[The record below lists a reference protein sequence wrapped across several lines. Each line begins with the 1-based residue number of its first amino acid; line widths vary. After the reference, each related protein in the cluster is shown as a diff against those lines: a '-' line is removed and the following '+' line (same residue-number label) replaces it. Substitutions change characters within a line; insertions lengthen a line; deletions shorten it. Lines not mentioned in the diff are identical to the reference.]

1 MSVIMETKFAI
12 ISRLSADNPEM
23 VFNQLMHH
31 FNKENLLDWYWSLK
45 GKAAVGIDGMTKE
58 KYGENLEENLDTLLK
73 KLKTMSYIPGPVKQ
87 ILIPKEGRNGAT
99 RPLGIGNFED
109 KIVQKGVQKI
119 LESIYEPLFWN
130 NSYGFR
136 PKLGCHDAIKALRG
150 HLYSQS
156 VRNVIDLDLSN
167 YFGTIDHD
175 LLMAQLSN
183 KIKDKRFLR
192 YIRRM
197 FKAGVLSNGELT
209 VSDEG
214 VPQGSICSPIL
225 ANIYAHYALD
235 DWFNR
240 TVKINCRGRV
250 EIFRY
255 ADDAVICC
263 ENAKDAERIR
273 VALPKRLSKFK
284 LKLNKDKTKTLVFN
298 RFEKENSQSFDFL
311 GFTFY
316 LGLTKG
322 GMVVP
327 KLKSSGKKLR
337 SKLSRVNEWCKENR
351 NTVPL
356 PELWGSFCRKL
367 AGHVQY
373 YGISFNHKTVQGFIL
388 KSVKMFFKWINR
400 RSQRKSMT
408 FEKFALFML
417 RFPPPKAKI
426 YHRLF

>member
-1 MSVIMETKFAI
+1 METKFAI
-12 ISRLSADNPEM
+12 ISRLSAGNPEM

-31 FNKENLLDWYWSLK
+31 VNKENLLDWYHSLK

-58 KYGENLEENLDTLLK
+58 TYGENLEENLEALLK
-73 KLKTMSYIPGPVKQ
+73 KLKTMSYIPDPVRQ
-87 ILIPKEGRNGAT
+87 ILIPKEGRTGAT

-119 LESIYEPLFWN
+119 LEAIYEPLFWDC
-130 NSYGFR
+130 SYGFR
-136 PKLGCHDAIKALRG
+136 PKLGCHDAIKALRS
-150 HLYSQS
+150 HLYSQP
-156 VRNVIDLDLSN
+156 VRKIIDLDLSN
-167 YFGTIDHD
+167 YFGTIDHE
-175 LLMAQLSN
+175 LLMEQLSN
-183 KIKDKRFLR
+183 KIQDKRFLR
-192 YIRRM
+192 YIQRM
-197 FKAGVLSNGELT
+197 FKSGILSNGELT

-214 VPQGSICSPIL
+214 VPQGSVCSPII

-240 TVKINCRGRV
+240 TVKNHCKGGV

-273 VALPKRLSKFK
+273 SALPKRLSKFK
-284 LKLNKDKTKTLVFN
+284 LELNKDKTKTIVFN
-298 RFEKENSQSFDFL
+298 RFEKENSKSFDFL

-316 LGLTKG
+316 LGLTKN

-327 KLKSSGKKLR
+327 KLKSCGKKLR
-337 SKLSRVNEWCKENR
+337 SKLTKVNLWCKQNR
-351 NTVPL
+351 NTYPL
-356 PELWGSFCRKL
+356 PELWKSFCRKL
-367 AGHVQY
+367 RGHAQY
-373 YGISFNHKTVQGFIL
+373 YGISFNYKAVQGFIL
-388 KSVKMFFKWINR
+388 KSVKIFFKWINR

-408 FEKFALFML
+408 FEKFALFL
-417 RFPPPKAKI
+417 LKFPPPKAKI

>member
-1 MSVIMETKFAI
+1 METKFAI

-31 FNKENLLDWYWSLK
+31 FNKENLLDWYQSLK

-58 KYGENLEENLDTLLK
+58 KYGENLEENLDALLK
-73 KLKTMSYIPGPVKQ
+73 KLKTMSYIPGSVRQ

-119 LESIYEPLFWN
+119 LEAIYEPLFWN
-130 NSYGFR
+130 SSYGFR
-136 PKLGCHDAIKALRG
+136 PKLGCHDALKELRR

-156 VRNVIDLDLSN
+156 VRKVIDLDLSN
-167 YFGTIDHD
+167 YFGTIDHE
-175 LLMAQLSN
+175 LLMEQLSS
-183 KIKDKRFLR
+183 KIQDKRFLR

-197 FKAGVLSNGELT
+197 FKAGILSNGELT

-214 VPQGSICSPIL
+214 VPQGSVCSPIL
-225 ANIYAHYALD
+225 ANIFAHYALD
-235 DWFNR
+235 DWFNM
-240 TVKINCRGRV
+240 TVKNHCKGNV

-284 LKLNKDKTKTLVFN
+284 LRLNKDKTKTIVFN
-298 RFEKENSQSFDFL
+298 RFEKENSKSFDFL

-316 LGLTKG
+316 LGLTKN

-327 KLKSSGKKLR
+327 KLKSCGKKLR
-337 SKLSRVNEWCKENR
+337 SKLTKVNLWCKQNR
-351 NTVPL
+351 NTYPL
-356 PELWGSFCRKL
+356 PELWKSFYRKL
-367 AGHVQY
+367 RGHAQY
-373 YGISFNHKTVQGFIL
+373 YGISFNYKAVQGFIF
-388 KSVKMFFKWINR
+388 KSVKIFFKWINR

-408 FEKFALFML
+408 FEKFSLFL
-417 RFPPPKAKI
+417 LKFPPPKAKI

>member
-1 MSVIMETKFAI
+1 METKFAI
-12 ISRLSADNPEM
+12 ISRLSAGNPEM

-31 FNKENLLDWYWSLK
+31 FNKENLLDWYHSLK

-58 KYGENLEENLDTLLK
+58 TYGENLEENLEALLK
-73 KLKTMSYIPGPVKQ
+73 KLKAMSYIPGPVRQ
-87 ILIPKEGRNGAT
+87 ILIPKEGRTGAT

-119 LESIYEPLFWN
+119 LEAIYEPLFWSS
-130 NSYGFR
+130 SYGFR
-136 PKLGCHDAIKALRG
+136 PKLGCHDAIKALRS

-156 VRNVIDLDLSN
+156 VRKVIDLDLSN
-167 YFGTIDHD
+167 YFGTIDHE
-175 LLMAQLSN
+175 LLMEQLFN
-183 KIKDKRFLR
+183 KIQDKRFLR
-192 YIRRM
+192 YLRRM
-197 FKAGVLSNGELT
+197 FKAGILSNGELT

-214 VPQGSICSPIL
+214 VPQGSVCSPIL
-225 ANIYAHYALD
+225 ANIFAHYALD
-235 DWFNR
+235 DWINR
-240 TVKINCRGRV
+240 TAKKHCRGKD

-284 LKLNKDKTKTLVFN
+284 LRLNEDKTKTIVFN
-298 RFEKENSQSFDFL
+298 RFEKENSKSFDFL

-316 LGLTKG
+316 LGLTKN

-327 KLKSSGKKLR
+327 KLKSCGKKLR
-337 SKLSRVNEWCKENR
+337 SKLTKVNLWCKQNR
-351 NTVPL
+351 NTYPL
-356 PELWGSFCRKL
+356 PELWKSFCRKL
-367 AGHVQY
+367 RGHAQY
-373 YGISFNHKTVQGFIL
+373 YGISFNYKAVQGFIL
-388 KSVKMFFKWINR
+388 KSVKIFFKWINR

-408 FEKFALFML
+408 FEKFSLFL
-417 RFPPPKAKI
+417 LKFPPPKAKI

>member
-1 MSVIMETKFAI
+1 METKFAI
-12 ISRLSADNPEM
+12 ISRLSAENPEM

-31 FNKENLLDWYWSLK
+31 FNKENLLSWYQSLK
-45 GKAAVGIDGMTKE
+45 GKAAVGIDGMTKG
-58 KYGENLEENLDTLLK
+58 KYGENLEENLDALLR

-87 ILIPKEGRNGAT
+87 ISIPKEGRNGAT

-119 LESIYEPLFWN
+119 LEAIYEPLFWN
-130 NSYGFR
+130 SSYGFR

-183 KIKDKRFLR
+183 KIQDKRFLR

-273 VALPKRLSKFK
+273 AALPKRLSKFK

-322 GMVVP
+322 GKVVP

-356 PELWGSFCRKL
+356 PELWESFCRKL

-373 YGISFNHKTVQGFIL
+373 YGISFNSKTVQGFIL

>member
-1 MSVIMETKFAI
+1 METKFAI
-12 ISRLSADNPEM
+12 ISRLSAENPEM

-31 FNKENLLDWYWSLK
+31 FNKENLLSWYQSLK
-45 GKAAVGIDGMTKE
+45 GKAAVGIDGMTKG
-58 KYGENLEENLDTLLK
+58 KYGENLEENLDALLR

-87 ILIPKEGRNGAT
+87 ISIPKEGRNGAT

-119 LESIYEPLFWN
+119 LEAIYEPLFWN
-130 NSYGFR
+130 SSYGFR

-183 KIKDKRFLR
+183 KIQDKRFLR

-273 VALPKRLSKFK
+273 AALPKRLSKFK

-322 GMVVP
+322 GKVVP

-337 SKLSRVNEWCKENR
+337 SKLSRVNGWCKENR

-356 PELWGSFCRKL
+356 PELWESFCRKL

-373 YGISFNHKTVQGFIL
+373 YGISFNSKTVQGFIL

>member
-1 MSVIMETKFAI
+1 METKFAI

-58 KYGENLEENLDTLLK
+58 KYGENLEENLDALLE
-73 KLKTMSYIPGPVKQ
+73 KLKSMSYIPGPVRQ

-119 LESIYEPLFWN
+119 LEAIYEPLFWSS
-130 NSYGFR
+130 SYGFR
-136 PKLGCHDAIKALRG
+136 PKLGCHDALKALRR

-156 VRNVIDLDLSN
+156 VRKVIDLDLSN
-167 YFGTIDHD
+167 YFGTIDHE
-175 LLMAQLSN
+175 LLMEQLSN
-183 KIKDKRFLR
+183 KIQDKRFLR
-192 YIRRM
+192 YIHRM
-197 FKAGVLSNGELT
+197 FKAGILSDGELT

-214 VPQGSICSPIL
+214 VPQGSICSPVL
-225 ANIYAHYALD
+225 ANIYAHYVLD

-240 TVKINCRGRV
+240 TVKSHGKGNV

-273 VALPKRLSKFK
+273 EVLPKRLSKFK
-284 LKLNKDKTKTLVFN
+284 LRLNKDKTKIVVFN
-298 RFEKENSQSFDFL
+298 RFEKENSKSFDFL

-316 LGLTKG
+316 LGLTKR

-327 KLKSSGKKLR
+327 KLKSCGKKLR
-337 SKLSRVNEWCKENR
+337 SKLTRVNLWCKANR
-351 NTVPL
+351 STYPL
-356 PELWGSFCRKL
+356 QELWKSFCRKL
-367 AGHVQY
+367 RGHVQY
-373 YGISFNHKTVQGFIL
+373 YGISFNYKAVQGFIF
-388 KSVKMFFKWINR
+388 KSVKIFFKWINR

-408 FEKFALFML
+408 FEKFSLFL
-417 RFPPPKAKI
+417 LKFPPPKAKI

>member
-1 MSVIMETKFAI
+1 METKFAI
-12 ISRLSADNPEM
+12 ISRLSAENPEM

-31 FNKENLLDWYWSLK
+31 FNKKNLLSWYQSLK

-58 KYGENLEENLDTLLK
+58 KYGENLEENLDALLS

-87 ILIPKEGRNGAT
+87 ILISKEGRNEAT

-109 KIVQKGVQKI
+109 KIVRKGVQKI
-119 LESIYEPLFWN
+119 LEAIYEPLFWN
-130 NSYGFR
+130 SSYGFR

-183 KIKDKRFLR
+183 KIQDKRFLR

-214 VPQGSICSPIL
+214 VPQGSMCSPIL

-240 TVKINCRGRV
+240 TVKINCRGKV

-263 ENAKDAERIR
+263 GNAKDAERIR
-273 VALPKRLSKFK
+273 AALPNGDQSSSLS
-284 LKLNKDKTKTLVFN
+284 
-298 RFEKENSQSFDFL
+298 
-311 GFTFY
+311 
-316 LGLTKG
+316 
-322 GMVVP
+322 
-327 KLKSSGKKLR
+327 
-337 SKLSRVNEWCKENR
+337 
-351 NTVPL
+351 
-356 PELWGSFCRKL
+356 
-367 AGHVQY
+367 
-373 YGISFNHKTVQGFIL
+373 
-388 KSVKMFFKWINR
+388 
-400 RSQRKSMT
+400 
-408 FEKFALFML
+408 
-417 RFPPPKAKI
+417 
-426 YHRLF
+426 

>member
-1 MSVIMETKFAI
+1 METKFAI

-58 KYGENLEENLDTLLK
+58 KYGENLEENLDALLR

-87 ILIPKEGRNGAT
+87 ILIPKEGRSGAT

-119 LESIYEPLFWN
+119 LEAIYEPLFWN
-130 NSYGFR
+130 SSYGFR

-175 LLMAQLSN
+175 RLMEQLSN
-183 KIKDKRFLR
+183 KIQDKRFLR

-197 FKAGVLSNGELT
+197 FKTGVLSNGDVT

-240 TVKINCRGRV
+240 TVKINCKGRV

-263 ENAKDAERIR
+263 ENTKDAERIR
-273 VALPKRLSKFK
+273 AALPKRLSKFK
-284 LKLNKDKTKTLVFN
+284 LKLNKDKTKTIVFN
-298 RFEKENSQSFDFL
+298 RFEKKNSQSFDFL
-311 GFTFY
+311 GFTI
-316 LGLTKG
+316 
-322 GMVVP
+322 
-327 KLKSSGKKLR
+327 
-337 SKLSRVNEWCKENR
+337 
-351 NTVPL
+351 L
-356 PELWGSFCRKL
+356 PR
-367 AGHVQY
+367 
-373 YGISFNHKTVQGFIL
+373 
-388 KSVKMFFKWINR
+388 INKR
-400 RSQRKSMT
+400 RHGCT
-408 FEKFALFML
+408 ETEKFW
-417 RFPPPKAKI
+417 
-426 YHRLF
+426 

>member
-1 MSVIMETKFAI
+1 METKFAI
-12 ISRLSADNPEM
+12 ISRLSAENPEM

-31 FNKENLLDWYWSLK
+31 FNKENLLSWYQSLK

-58 KYGENLEENLDTLLK
+58 KYGENLEENLDALLS

-87 ILIPKEGRNGAT
+87 ILIPREGRNGAT

-119 LESIYEPLFWN
+119 LEAIYEPLFWN
-130 NSYGFR
+130 SSYGFR
-136 PKLGCHDAIKALRG
+136 PKSGCHDAVKALRG

-167 YFGTIDHD
+167 YFGTIDHE

-183 KIKDKRFLR
+183 KIQDKRFLR

-263 ENAKDAERIR
+263 GNAKDAERIR
-273 VALPKRLSKFK
+273 AALPKRLSKFK

-322 GMVVP
+322 GMAVP
-327 KLKSSGKKLR
+327 KLKSSGKRLR

-356 PELWGSFCRKL
+356 PELWESFCRKL

-373 YGISFNHKTVQGFIL
+373 YGISFNYKTVQGFIL

>member
-1 MSVIMETKFAI
+1 METKFAI
-12 ISRLSADNPEM
+12 ISRLSAENPEM

-58 KYGENLEENLDTLLK
+58 KYGENLEENLDALLR

-87 ILIPKEGRNGAT
+87 ILIPKEGRSGAT

-119 LESIYEPLFWN
+119 LEAIYEPLFWDC
-130 NSYGFR
+130 SYGFR

-214 VPQGSICSPIL
+214 VPQGSICSPVL
-225 ANIYAHYALD
+225 ANIFAHYALD

-240 TVKINCRGRV
+240 TVKMSCRGKV

-351 NTVPL
+351 NKVPL
-356 PELWGSFCRKL
+356 PELWKSFCRKL

-373 YGISFNHKTVQGFIL
+373 YGISFNSKTVQGFIL

>member
-1 MSVIMETKFAI
+1 METKFAI

-58 KYGENLEENLDTLLK
+58 KYGENLEENLDALLK
-73 KLKTMSYIPGPVKQ
+73 KLKTMSYIPGPVRQ
-87 ILIPKEGRNGAT
+87 ILIPKEGKNGAT

-119 LESIYEPLFWN
+119 LEAIYEPLFWN
-130 NSYGFR
+130 SSYGFR
-136 PKLGCHDAIKALRG
+136 PKLGCHDAIKALRR
-150 HLYSQS
+150 HLYSKS

-167 YFGTIDHD
+167 YFGTIDHER
-175 LLMAQLSN
+175 LTEQLSN
-183 KIKDKRFLR
+183 KIQDKRFLR

-197 FKAGVLSNGELT
+197 FKAGVLSDGELT

-240 TVKINCRGRV
+240 TVKIYCKGSV

-273 VALPKRLSKFK
+273 AALPKRLSKFK
-284 LKLNKDKTKTLVFN
+284 LRLNKDKTKTMVFN
-298 RFEKENSQSFDFL
+298 RFEKENSKSFDFL

-337 SKLSRVNEWCKENR
+337 SKITRVNLWCKENR
-351 NTVPL
+351 NAYPL
-356 PELWGSFCRKL
+356 QELWNSFCRKL
-367 AGHVQY
+367 RGHVQY
-373 YGISFNHKTVQGFIL
+373 YGISFNYKTVQGFIL
-388 KSVKMFFKWINR
+388 KSVKIFFKWINR

-408 FEKFALFML
+408 FEKFSLFL
-417 RFPPPKAKI
+417 IKFPPPKAKI

>member
-1 MSVIMETKFAI
+1 MERYEKYKDSGVEWIGEMPEGWEVRKLKYSVTVNPPKEDINKSLSELVVFLPMEKVGEDGKIDCSIRKPISELYNGFTFFRKNDVIIAKITPCFENGKGAILNALPTDFGFGSTEFHVLRVKTDIDSRYLYYITKSEQFMKIGEAFMSGAAGQKRVPANFISDYPLVSPILGIQSKIADYLDRKTAEIDKLIAQKERLIELYEEKKVTIINQAVTK
-12 ISRLSADNPEM
+12 
-23 VFNQLMHH
+23 
-31 FNKENLLDWYWSLK
+31 
-45 GKAAVGIDGMTKE
+45 GIDP
-58 KYGENLEENLDTLLK
+58 DT
-73 KLKTMSYIPGPVKQ
+73 KLKDT
-87 ILIPKEGRNGAT
+87 
-99 RPLGIGNFED
+99 
-109 KIVQKGVQKI
+109 
-119 LESIYEPLFWN
+119 IYEPLFWIS
-130 NSYGFR
+130 SYGFR

-183 KIKDKRFLR
+183 KIQDKRFLR

-263 ENAKDAERIR
+263 GNAKDAERIR
-273 VALPKRLSKFK
+273 AALPKRLSKFK

-316 LGLTKG
+316 LG
-322 GMVVP
+322 
-327 KLKSSGKKLR
+327 
-337 SKLSRVNEWCKENR
+337 
-351 NTVPL
+351 
-356 PELWGSFCRKL
+356 
-367 AGHVQY
+367 
-373 YGISFNHKTVQGFIL
+373 
-388 KSVKMFFKWINR
+388 
-400 RSQRKSMT
+400 
-408 FEKFALFML
+408 
-417 RFPPPKAKI
+417 
-426 YHRLF
+426 

>member
-1 MSVIMETKFAI
+1 MKTKFAI
-12 ISRLSADNPEM
+12 ISRLSADNSEM
-23 VFNQLMHH
+23 VFDQLMHH
-31 FNKENLLDWYWSLK
+31 FNKENLLSWYQSLR

-58 KYGENLEENLDTLLK
+58 KYGENLEENLDALLR

-119 LESIYEPLFWN
+119 LEAIYEPLFWN
-130 NSYGFR
+130 SSYGFR

-150 HLYSQS
+150 HLFSQS

-175 LLMAQLSN
+175 LLMAQLSH
-183 KIKDKRFLR
+183 KIQDKRFLR

-209 VSDEG
+209 VTDEG
-214 VPQGSICSPIL
+214 VPQGSICSPTL

-273 VALPKRLSKFK
+273 AALPKRLSKFK

-356 PELWGSFCRKL
+356 PELWESFCRKL

-373 YGISFNHKTVQGFIL
+373 YGVSFNYKTVQGFIL